1 MTARKAVPGD
11 LEPDVLRFV
20 EEVRRTKEALGW
32 SFAALARATAYSS
45 SSWERCL
52 NGGHLPPRSA
62 VVALARH
69 AGDGSA
75 RLLAL
80 WELAEQAASGRG
92 RTTPASPP
100 AASGP
105 EAPAPP
111 ATSAP
116 PASAP
121 VTEAG
126 GAAPVRPGNRPR
138 ALAAVL
144 PGAVAATAAALVLA
158 LWTPWGTGDGQG
170 EGAAVR
176 ETEGPLQGMVAH
188 CHGAACEG
196 LDPVEQGCGGDAWTA
211 AAGRVGRAHVEVRY
225 SSVCRAAWARMT
237 WAAPGDEVTA
247 VSGGR
252 THAATVP
259 GDRTRAAFTAMLG
272 VPTPS
277 EVRACW
283 RTADGEEGCTGAGGD
298 APLPEPSP
306 VPG

>member
-1 MTARKAVPGD
+1 MTARKAMPGEP
-11 LEPDVLRFV
+11 EPDVLRFV
-20 EEVRRTKEALGW
+20 EEVRRTKDALGW
-32 SFAALARATAYSS
+32 SFAALGRATAYSR

-92 RTTPASPP
+92 RTTPAP
-100 AASGP
+100 APA
-105 EAPAPP
+105 APAPAAP
-111 ATSAP
+111 APGAP
-116 PASAP
+116 AP
-121 VTEAG
+121 VAEVG
-126 GAAPVRPGNRPR
+126 GAVPVRSGNRPR
-138 ALAAVL
+138 PLVAGLV
-144 PGAVAATAAALVLA
+144 GAVAVVAAALVLA
-158 LWTPWGTGDGQG
+158 LRTPWGVGDGQG
-170 EGAAVR
+170 AGAAVR

-196 LDPVEQGCGGDAWTA
+196 LEAVEQGCGGDAWTA
-211 AAGRVGRAHVEVRY
+211 ATGRVGQAYVEVRY

-252 THAATVP
+252 THTATVP
-259 GDRTRAAFTAMLG
+259 GDRTRAAITAMLG

-298 APLPEPSP
+298 EPLPEPSP
-306 VPG
+306 IPG

>member
-92 RTTPASPP
+92 RTAPASPP

-126 GAAPVRPGNRPR
+126 GAAPVRPGNRP
-138 ALAAVL
+138 
-144 PGAVAATAAALVLA
+144 
-158 LWTPWGTGDGQG
+158 
-170 EGAAVR
+170 
-176 ETEGPLQGMVAH
+176 
-188 CHGAACEG
+188 
-196 LDPVEQGCGGDAWTA
+196 
-211 AAGRVGRAHVEVRY
+211 
-225 SSVCRAAWARMT
+225 
-237 WAAPGDEVTA
+237 
-247 VSGGR
+247 
-252 THAATVP
+252 
-259 GDRTRAAFTAMLG
+259 
-272 VPTPS
+272 
-277 EVRACW
+277 
-283 RTADGEEGCTGAGGD
+283 
-298 APLPEPSP
+298 
-306 VPG
+306 